1 MKFSCAFSGGTP
13 KPRSHRLPVGP
24 RLGRLDHLQPI
35 LPALELLRQLR
46 AHPIRT
52 MLGVLRRIG
61 GCRLAQQLA
70 IQQVEKLH
78 PGYGS
83 YVEYGVSIPWARMN
97 NMLGC
102 EAAWTV
108 ALRSQWFKLL
118 QAPSGNHYIIGDQMS
133 YLPGWQERAMYSA
146 FHALADI
153 DRRERQTAR
162 SAAA

>member
-1 MKFSCAFSGGTP
+1 MIRDCGSVKFSCAFSGGTP

-35 LPALELLRQLR
+35 LPALEFLRQLR

-70 IQQVEKLH
+70 IQQAEKLH

-102 EAAWTV
+102 
-108 ALRSQWFKLL
+108 
-118 QAPSGNHYIIGDQMS
+118 
-133 YLPGWQERAMYSA
+133 
-146 FHALADI
+146 
-153 DRRERQTAR
+153 
-162 SAAA
+162 AAARRRGPSRCAVSGSSCCRPRAAITTSLVIR

>member
-1 MKFSCAFSGGTP
+1 
-13 KPRSHRLPVGP
+13 
-24 RLGRLDHLQPI
+24 
-35 LPALELLRQLR
+35 
-46 AHPIRT
+46 

-70 IQQVEKLH
+70 IQQAEKLH

-102 EAAWTV
+102 AAAWTV
-108 ALRSQWFKLL
+108 ALRGQWFKLL

-133 YLPGWQERAMYSA
+133 YLPGWQEGAMYSA